1 MAFLR
6 RQFDQG
12 NYTLLD
18 MNVLT
23 VMYVFGSCWC
33 LFLLKLDYLFILFVG
48 FWLQLSDAN
57 NFVV

>member
-1 MAFLR
+1 VAFLR

-33 LFLLKLDYLFILFVG
+33 LFLLKLDYLFIYFVR
-48 FWLQLSDAN
+48 
-57 NFVV
+57 